1 VPYRVSLLMFALMAL
16 LYPKAAASQ
25 PANGYAIVDLGV
37 ASLSDRTASLAPYG
51 QNSSRVF
58 ATEFTS
64 STAPDAGY
72 HSYLYNLTK
81 GTKTRLPTLATSCPG
96 LKYETVALAINAK
109 NQVVGW
115 GTSSVNVSAL
125 YGCLTHAFVWHSG
138 GAIRDLGTL
147 NPDEVSLAADIN
159 ADNDVVGY
167 SGSPNGGTNA
177 VLWSSGREPVDLNTV
192 SVIGGGPWVH
202 FDMARKISNLGVI
215 LGNGRLNTANG
226 VEPHWFM
233 LIPQ

>member
-1 VPYRVSLLMFALMAL
+1 MFALAAL
-16 LYPKAAASQ
+16 LYPKAGASQ

-37 ASLSDRTASLAPYG
+37 ASLSARTASLPPYG
-51 QNSSRVF
+51 QNGSRVF

-64 STAPDAGY
+64 STDPDGGY

-81 GTKTRLPTLATSCPG
+81 GTKVRLPTLANFCPG
-96 LKYETVALAINAK
+96 LKYETVALAINTK

-125 YGCLTHAFVWHSG
+125 YGCLPHAFVWHSSG
-138 GAIRDLGTL
+138 GIRDLGTL
-147 NPDEVSLAADIN
+147 NPDEMSLAADIN
-159 ADNDVVGY
+159 AGNDVVGY
-167 SGSPNGGTNA
+167 SGSPGGATNA
-177 VLWSSGREPVDLNTV
+177 VLWPAGGHPVDLNTV
-192 SVIGGGPWVH
+192 NVIGGGPWVNL
-202 FDMARKISNLGVI
+202 DVARKISNLGVI